1 MAFEFHPASLL
12 LLPPPFPPAFLLS
25 GYSTPP
31 FQVASVADSLYTA
44 ISSLRSAAVTP
55 NSQARRVLCPT
66 LFSTLPDTLNPVASQ
81 TILERQLRA
90 LTVDVHPIRTTE
102 ERDKTT
108 CSAQPPRPPAEH
120 KHCGRI
126 SPRLIPPPHQREE
139 EHNQA
144 SWHKVCGF
152 RPFSPSKAICFCGGN
167 ASALPHSCCCCCSSC
182 CISAF
187 CKPRNILGRT
197 CSDSLRIE
205 RSHWHRPPRLGLTQ
219 RLRWLPLSS
228 PPLEAVSDV
237 ANHFRGASTPI
248 IDHGLF
254 RRATPSHIRW
264 GSCSQQAVDCLKY
277 YCQADTPKY
286 TRHTRHP
293 PPQRKFSSAN
303 EPVSWGTAQDRAAN
317 RIISSPNHVTVLDD
331 PSRASALR
339 CRRLDSV
346 GCNDSAITRP
356 LSTRLFRP
364 FPLTNIG
371 NGTCLAF

>member
-1 MAFEFHPASLL
+1 M
-12 LLPPPFPPAFLLS
+12 
-25 GYSTPP
+25 
-31 FQVASVADSLYTA
+31 
-44 ISSLRSAAVTP
+44 TP

-66 LFSTLPDTLNPVASQ
+66 LFSTLPGTLNPVASQ

-187 CKPRNILGRT
+187 CKPRNILGWT

-205 RSHWHRPPRLGLTQ
+205 LSHWHRPPRLGLTQ

-254 RRATPSHIRW
+254 RRATPSHVRL
-264 GSCSQQAVDCLKY
+264 GVLQPAGGRLSEVLLPSGHPQVHTTHPSAPSPEEVLLRQRASQLGDCPRQSGQPHHFFPQP
-277 YCQADTPKY
+277 CQ
-286 TRHTRHP
+286 
-293 PPQRKFSSAN
+293 
-303 EPVSWGTAQDRAAN
+303 
-317 RIISSPNHVTVLDD
+317 TVLDD
-331 PSRASALR
+331 PSRASAMR